1 MIAAIA
7 DTHAA
12 IWYVFGDRRLSPV
25 ARQFMDESLARGW
38 KIGISS
44 ITLVE
49 IVYLE
54 EKWRIPP
61 GTLGRFLDL
70 LNAQDGAF
78 QELPVQS
85 DILQH
90 FRQITREAGPDLPD
104 RVVGATA
111 LCLGVPVVTRDRRIQ
126 AAGLKTIW

>member
-12 IWYVFGDRRLSPV
+12 IWFVYGDPRLSSV
-25 ARQFMDESLARGW
+25 ARQFVEESLTRGW

-44 ITLVE
+44 ITLIE

-54 EKWRIPP
+54 EKRRIPP
-61 GTLGRFLDL
+61 GTLDRFLNL
-70 LNAQDGAF
+70 LDVLDGPF

-90 FRQITREAGPDLPD
+90 LRQIAREAVPDLAD

-111 LCLGVPVVTRDRRIQ
+111 LSLGIPVLTRDRRIQ
-126 AAGLKTIW
+126 AAGLETIW

>member
-12 IWYVFGDRRLSPV
+12 IWFVFGDRRLSPV
-25 ARQFMDESLARGW
+25 ARRFMEESLARGR

-44 ITLVE
+44 ITLIE

-54 EKWRIPP
+54 EKRRIPS
-61 GTLGRFLDL
+61 GTLERFLAL
-70 LNAQDGAF
+70 LGAQDGPF

-85 DILQH
+85 DILQD
-90 FRQITREAGPDLPD
+90 FRHIAREAVPDLPD

-111 LCLGVPVVTRDRRIQ
+111 LSLGIAVLTKDRQIE

>member
-12 IWYVFGDRRLSPV
+12 IWFVYGDRRLSTV
-25 ARQFMDESLARGW
+25 ARQFMEESLARGQ

-44 ITLVE
+44 ITLLE

-54 EKWRIPP
+54 EKRRIPS
-61 GTLGRFLDL
+61 GTLHRFLNL
-70 LNAQDGAF
+70 LGEHEGPF
-78 QELPVQS
+78 QELPLQS
-85 DILQH
+85 GILPD
-90 FRQITREAGPDLPD
+90 FRRIAREAVPDMPD

-111 LCLGVPVVTRDRRIQ
+111 LSLGIPVLTKDRQIE
-126 AAGLKTIW
+126 AAGLDTIW